1 MTPAPARGPRPGR
14 APCTTTPT
22 VPRRGSPLRRIGDHL
37 SRAVW
42 VFPGHPQQ
50 VAPARRWAATLAA
63 ALGASFGDAR
73 LITSELVTN
82 AIQHSC
88 SSQRG
93 GTITVAVTSGPGL
106 VSIHVHDLGT
116 STGQLPAPRP
126 AAANGDGLA
135 EGNRGLW
142 IVTALAQEWGTR
154 PAACCPVGQPGDPAA
169 AAGGCCTWA
178 TLARQL
184 APGHTPMTATLDEQR
199 RARSASA

>member
-1 MTPAPARGPRPGR
+1 MTPAPARRPRPGR
-14 APCTTTPT
+14 ASWMAIPV
-22 VPRRGSPLRRIGDHL
+22 VPHRGSPPRGGGDHL
-37 SRAVW
+37 GVAVL

-50 VAPARRWAATLAA
+50 VGPARRWAATLAG
-63 ALGASFGDAR
+63 ALGASPGDAR

-106 VSIHVHDLGT
+106 VGIHVHDLGT

-142 IVTALAQEWGTR
+142 IVTALAKEWGTR
-154 PAACCPVGQPGDPAA
+154 PAACCPASQGGDPAA

-178 TLARQL
+178 TVARQL
-184 APGHTPMTATLDEQR
+184 APGHTP
-199 RARSASA
+199 